1 MFGHYS
7 LEHPDSVGEFFRYL
21 LGEVECIS
29 NSSLRRTLVSA
40 FFVLLIGTST
50 TALGQLKSPKD
61 YFGFEPA
68 TSRKMVNWDGTWAY
82 YAHLDQFSERVKV
95 RSIGKSTL
103 GRDQIVAFISSEE
116 NIRNLDEIQRTNR
129 LIAEGKTKTKDG
141 VSVPKGAKAIVAVS
155 CSIHATEVVGTQM
168 SLKLAYK
175 LASANGDYIK
185 NILENTVLVL
195 IPSANPDGNDIVY
208 DWYQKTLGTKYE
220 GTSPPTLYH
229 HYAGHD
235 NNRDWFMMNL
245 VETRNITKLFW
256 KEWFPQIVFD
266 VHQQGA
272 VGARMTIPPFFDPP
286 NPRIPPLL
294 LREIGL
300 VGYKIAADLAIAGEK
315 GIATNATYD
324 TWWHGGFRSAPY
336 YHNSIGILSEAAS
349 ARLMTPVTITKEQLK
364 NRRPTRGLRN
374 PLETA
379 TNFPVAWEGGEWRPE
394 DIARINMKAIL
405 SVLDLAGRY
414 RTRYLENFG
423 RLASDNLIRSNDDPR
438 GFVVL
443 AGQPHGERVSR
454 FLEILMWQ
462 GIEVYRM
469 RSEFEAKKENNGRF
483 EEIPGGSFYIPVNQ
497 IQKNNVLSL
506 FEKQVYPNRVNAAG
520 EAEIPYDVSGWTLPL
535 QMGVEYES
543 VWEIEKE
550 ESISLEP
557 MNSINDVRKQLNLKP
572 VDAPFSKLPN
582 PIKDGVRVGIYR
594 GRVQSMDEGW
604 TRLVFD
610 NHSIPYKSVSDADI
624 TGGNIGVDALI
635 LPSMSESRIVRGH
648 NENRYPKELTGG
660 IGEDGVKNLE
670 KFVSDG
676 GKLICFDDSCEMLI
690 KRFKL
695 PMRNALRSLN
705 RKQFHSPGTI
715 LKLDVD
721 VEHPYAKGFDKMT
734 PAYFIYSSAY
744 SVDDNSKVRSVA
756 KYGDKDIL
764 LSGWIFG
771 EKYLNGKTAIA
782 ESDHGQGKLILF
794 GFRPQHRGQ
803 TYGTFPFI
811 FNAINN

>member
-1 MFGHYS
+1 MT
-7 LEHPDSVGEFFRYL
+7 L
-21 LGEVECIS
+21 LALVC
-29 NSSLRRTLVSA
+29 TLVA
-40 FFVLLIGTST
+40 Q
-50 TALGQLKSPKD
+50 AHGQLRSPKE

-68 TSRKMVNWDGTWAY
+68 TSRKMVDWSGTWGY
-82 YAHLDQFSERVKV
+82 YAHLAQFSERVKME
-95 RSIGKSTL
+95 SIGRSTL
-103 GRDQIVAFISSEE
+103 GREQIVAFISSEK
-116 NIRNLDEIQRTNR
+116 NIRNLESIKKTNQEI
-129 LIAEGKTKTKDG
+129 ASGKLKEIPKD
-141 VSVPKGAKAIVAVS
+141 AKAIVAVS

-168 SLKLAYK
+168 SMKLAHK
-175 LASANGDYIK
+175 LASADGEYIR

-266 VHQQGA
+266 VHQQGS

-300 VGYKIAADLAIAGEK
+300 VGYKIAADLARAGET
-315 GIATNATYD
+315 GVATNATYD

-349 ARLMTPVTITKEQLK
+349 ARLMTPITITKNQLK

-379 TNFPVAWEGGEWRPE
+379 TNFPIAWEGGEWKPE
-394 DIARINMKAIL
+394 DIARIEIKSIL
-405 SVLDLAGRY
+405 SVLDLAARY
-414 RTRYLENFG
+414 KERYVENFG
-423 RLASDNLIRSNDDPR
+423 KLSADNLVKRDSDPE

-469 RSEFEAKKENNGRF
+469 RNEFEAKKEKNSRF
-483 EEIPGGSFYIPVNQ
+483 EEIPGGSFFVPVNQ

-520 EAEIPYDVSGWTLPL
+520 EAEVPYDVSGWTLPL
-535 QMGVEYES
+535 QMGVEYS
-543 VWEIEKE
+543 QIWEIEDEKTV
-550 ESISLEP
+550 SLES
-557 MNSINDVRKQLNLKP
+557 MKSINEVRKQLNLKP
-572 VDAPFSKLPN
+572 TDEPFSKMPN
-582 PIKDGVRVGIYR
+582 PIRSDRSVGLYR
-594 GRVQSMDEGW
+594 GHVLSMDEGW
-604 TRLVFD
+604 TRLVLD
-610 NHSIPYKSVSDADI
+610 KHSIPFKSVSDGDLRK
-624 TGGNIGVDALI
+624 GSVGVDVLI
-635 LPSMSESRIVRGH
+635 LPSMSENRIVRGH
-648 NENRYPKELTGG
+648 SVNRYPKELTGG
-660 IGEDGVKNLE
+660 IGAEGVENLK
-670 KFVSDG
+670 KFVRNG
-676 GKLICFDDSCEMLI
+676 GKLICFDDSCEMVI
-690 KRFKL
+690 NQFKL
-695 PMRNALRSLN
+695 PMKNALKGLT

-715 LKLDVD
+715 LKLEVD
-721 VEHPYAKGFDKMT
+721 TSHKYAKGMNAMT
-734 PAYFIYSSAY
+734 PAYFIYSSAFEFEKD
-744 SVDDNSKVRSVA
+744 SAIRSVA
-756 KYGDKDIL
+756 NYGSKDIL

-771 EKYLNGKTAIA
+771 EKYINSKSAIA
-782 ESDHGQGKLILF
+782 EVDFGEGNIVLF

-811 FNAINN
+811 FNVINN